1 MNTIDFITHP
11 MHNDSEN
18 KLWAKLKS
26 IAVEKSIPSRT
37 ILLYEGEVA
46 RFVYFVKQG
55 CLRQWV
61 NKDG

>member
-11 MHNDSEN
+11 MHSDSES
-18 KLWAKLKS
+18 KFWAKLKS

-55 CLRQWV
+55 
-61 NKDG
+61 